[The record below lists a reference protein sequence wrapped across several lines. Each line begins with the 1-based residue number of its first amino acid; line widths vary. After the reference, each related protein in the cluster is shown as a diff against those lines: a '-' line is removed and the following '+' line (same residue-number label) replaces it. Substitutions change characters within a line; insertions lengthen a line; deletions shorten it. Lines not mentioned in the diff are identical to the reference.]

1 MGPEIKIDIYSVTLE
16 YADKN
21 DTYPKYKELF
31 SHFKNESISNNFH
44 AFIQGFV
51 NSIGSF
57 TNNAKNTKSIKLNN
71 DIAINERKHIIT
83 GTFYGGSTG
92 LGGNLHIDNKTTE
105 YNAKAINSKNLF
117 YLIWLH
123 PSSNKGI
130 VFVQGYSSFSA
141 GNDFMFQFQK
151 FIKDKDLNFSL
162 VVNDFAPVSVI
173 EKYLKKGT
181 VKKVRL
187 KKLKVS
193 SDKFDK
199 LDLTYESGDS
209 LSIEVNLTGNVLKR
223 IISKWK
229 IKKKGY
235 FEIPSELQDIGFDG
249 DTSTSITF
257 KDSNGKTTT
266 ITSKNNFKASP
277 NFYIPE
283 GVVPRNAIDNL
294 PDLKKLKDYC
304 VGYLNEIK
312 DEIFPV
318 DDDE

>member
-1 MGPEIKIDIYSVTLE
+1 MIFNAFILRGIRHKMMKLTTSQIQRLSEKILAQWKSQNLITGRIPFSPETEDIE
-16 YADKN
+16 Q
-21 DTYPKYKELF
+21 
-31 SHFKNESISNNFH
+31 FKNSTDFNYLVKECSIE
-44 AFIQGFV
+44 Q
-51 NSIGSF
+51 
-57 TNNAKNTKSIKLNN
+57 L
-71 DIAINERKHIIT
+71 
-83 GTFYGGSTG
+83 
-92 LGGNLHIDNKTTE
+92 
-105 YNAKAINSKNLF
+105 
-117 YLIWLH
+117 
-123 PSSNKGI
+123 SSNRPDI
-130 VFVQGYSSFSA
+130 
-141 GNDFMFQFQK
+141 
-151 FIKDKDLNFSL
+151 
-162 VVNDFAPVSVI
+162 SVI